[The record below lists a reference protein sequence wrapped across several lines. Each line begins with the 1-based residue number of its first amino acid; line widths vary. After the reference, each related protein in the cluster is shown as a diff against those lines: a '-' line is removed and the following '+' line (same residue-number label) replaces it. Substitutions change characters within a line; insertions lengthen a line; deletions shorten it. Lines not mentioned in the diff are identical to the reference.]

1 MKILKQILIFTLC
14 VLLISVS
21 VGSRWFDVNNMTEV
35 EAVDTAS
42 LELSAEVMALICA
55 YVGSVYLAYTNN
67 QEMPTLT
74 ESQIAE
80 FGHNILKSAV
90 YSPTVYLDS
99 LPGWSDETDEKKQ
112 AVMAYLD
119 SSGQSYVFGSE
130 ALQETAEESWTVI
143 QGGFDNHNDDDNGD
157 EDDDNENNII
167 KFTGK
172 VGKCA
177 FALPAIVATAFGF
190 GIKQLYNDIHNDN
203 TEIDLSDLFS
213 PLEGSGF
220 HSWSDLEDSD
230 GMYTCKVLITVI
242 NSNGTFHYVYNQ
254 EISSRECIVWPPD
267 ADGHFCLMQSGS
279 YMSIY
284 PLCVES
290 GYYYSWGN
298 LFNTET
304 QQMSVTAN
312 IPIFAS
318 DAARAAAYKS
328 GDYSEAL
335 NYNKPFEIAD
345 WLQDDWSGSL
355 IDPLTGL
362 SALSDW
368 FNRARH
374 TGLNSMGHELSYED
388 MIEYLRDYFTNAGLG
403 KDIVYDPLKDP
414 IVYPSGVT
422 APAIDPN
429 TNPSI
434 SPVSDPPA
442 TTDPTPGTGSGEK
455 PSEEPDTS
463 TDFDPEEITDDI
475 EEMNK
480 SFGGLSDI
488 LKYKFPFCVPWDIL
502 TIVKL
507 FASEPEVPYF
517 EIPMKFDISSIGITV
532 DYTLVLDFK
541 DYKILSDMFRFVLS
555 IIYCIGLMR
564 ITFNIAEM
572 KKE

>member
-1 MKILKQILIFTLC
+1 MKFLKQILIFTLC

-21 VGSRWFDVNNMTEV
+21 IGSRWFDVNNMTEV
-35 EAVDTAS
+35 EAVDAAS

-55 YVGSVYLAYTNN
+55 YVGSVYLAYANN

-74 ESQIAE
+74 ENQIAE

-90 YSPTVYLDS
+90 YSPTIYLDS

-119 SSGQSYVFGSE
+119 STGQSYVLGSE

-143 QGGFDNHNDDDNGD
+143 QGGLDNHNDDDGD
-157 EDDDNENNII
+157 EEEENNII
-167 KFTGK
+167 KFTGEI
-172 VGKCA
+172 GKCA
-177 FALPAIVATAFGF
+177 FALPAVVTTAFGF
-190 GIKQLYNDIHNDN
+190 GIKQLYNDIHSDN

-213 PLEGSGF
+213 PLEGVGF

-230 GMYTCKVLITVI
+230 GMYICKVFITVV
-242 NSNGTFHYVYNQ
+242 NSNGTFHYIHNQ
-254 EISSRECIVWPPD
+254 EDSCRKCVILPSD
-267 ADGHFCLMQSGS
+267 ADGYFCLMQSGS
-279 YMSIY
+279 RVSMH
-284 PLCVES
+284 PFCVET
-290 GYYYSWGN
+290 GYYYSWGQ
-298 LFNTET
+298 LFNTED
-304 QQMSVTAN
+304 QQMSVITN
-312 IPIFAS
+312 LPIFAS
-318 DAARAAAYKS
+318 DEARAAAYKS

-335 NYNKPFEIAD
+335 NYNKPFDIAD

-355 IDPLTGL
+355 VDPLTGL

-374 TGLNSMGHELSYED
+374 TGLNSMGHDISYDD

-403 KDIVYDPLKDP
+403 KDIIYDPLKDP
-414 IVYPSGVT
+414 IVYPSDVA
-422 APAIDPN
+422 APVIDPN

-434 SPVSDPPA
+434 SPVVDPPA
-442 TTDPTPGTGSGEK
+442 DTDPAPGTSSEK
-455 PSEEPDTS
+455 DPSEEPETN
-463 TDFDPEEITDDI
+463 TEYDPEEITDDI
-475 EEMNK
+475 DEMNK

-507 FASEPEVPYF
+507 FASEPETPYF
-517 EIPMKFDISSIGITV
+517 EIPMKFDISSIGITI
-532 DYTLVLDFK
+532 DYALVLDFK
-541 DYKILSDMFRFVLS
+541 DYEILSDISRFVLS
-555 IIYCIGLMR
+555 IIYCIGLIR